1 MEDRAI
7 LDHKIHPASVWTFRE
22 LLRLFTAFI
31 RVGTTVHAVRPHAS
45 GHSDEQIV
53 AAIRRARDLASNVLG
68 PGRHTNL
75 WRVHTSVL
83 MVDWLDLCL
92 AWHCVPMQPIPFQ
105 LRANVAKDFR
115 RCIDE
120 MERQGFPVP
129 SHSYANNT
137 LARVEDAC
145 IAHLRADAVPA
156 RPPPTLLSAQDFI
169 EGMMDMPRAERE
181 AFAARLLARP

>member
-1 MEDRAI
+1 MEDRAV

-22 LLRLFTAFI
+22 LLRLYTAFI
-31 RVGTTVHAVRPHAS
+31 RVGTSLHAVRPHAS
-45 GHSDEQIV
+45 GHSDEHIL

-83 MVDWLDLCL
+83 MVDWLHLCL

-115 RCIDE
+115 ECIDE
-120 MERQGFPVP
+120 MEEEGFPVP
-129 SHSYANNT
+129 TESSINNT
-137 LARVEDAC
+137 LTGVESAC
-145 IAHLRADAVPA
+145 VAHLRADAVPA
-156 RPPPTLLSAQDFI
+156 RTSPTLLSAQDFI

-181 AFAARLLARP
+181 AFAARLLTRP